1 MSLAREASAGPYPE
15 CETAGKVVG
24 RLQSVSPGHGKA
36 PVTGPLW
43 ELPAC
48 LLLDTVLLQGE
59 GTGPTQR
66 NKGRASLVRVDFSS
80 FPPSHPPTVLCEFLN
95 ELNVPQEKVFL
106 KFGKYQFDHY
116 KLTGCYKVNC
126 GAQSI
131 KG

>member
-1 MSLAREASAGPYPE
+1 M
-15 CETAGKVVG
+15 
-24 RLQSVSPGHGKA
+24 SPGHGKA

-80 FPPSHPPTVLCEFLN
+80 FPPTHPPTLLCEFLN

-106 KFGKYQFDHY
+106 KFGVSSTITSSQVAT
-116 KLTGCYKVNC
+116 KLTVGLR
-126 GAQSI
+126 AS
-131 KG
+131 KGREETQ